1 MNCTYR
7 TVFNRS
13 LGQCQ
18 VASELTSSRATQ
30 SSSGSANGVPRAL
43 RSIGLLTLFCLNSL
57 AWAAPG
63 DGGSAEFDFR
73 GNGGASGNGGSAYF
87 ESPGDASSNGNGGNG
102 AVASVGIAGGTG
114 GAVGSSPGYIGG
126 TGGNGASSAGS
137 DAGGGGGGG
146 GAGLFGLSGVRTLSS
161 ATGGNG
167 GNGGNSA
174 GAHGGGGGGGGN
186 GASLSNGT
194 LTNLG
199 SISGGNGGNGGTGT
213 IGAYAGAGGGG
224 GHGVSGTNLNIINA
238 GTISAGLGGLAAT
251 SYAEDGEDGAAVQFA
266 GSTNSLT
273 LQSGSIID
281 GVVWLMNNT
290 NVTISAEDTG
300 LALDD
305 GVLLN
310 SGSAVTLQ
318 TLENLGVGAVTGAG
332 SMSKTGSATLT
343 LTGNSTYT
351 GSTELAWGRM
361 LAGNSGAFSG
371 GSAFTVGSGGT
382 LDLNSFDQSIGSL
395 AGAGSVSLGSANLTA
410 GGDNTS
416 TSFSGVI
423 SGTGSLSKAGSGTLT
438 LTGANTYGNTTIS
451 AGTLTASVSSLGSG
465 GVLNNAS
472 LVFHQTTDA
481 SFGNTISGSGRL
493 TKTGTGNL
501 ALSGANT
508 YQGGTTLNGG
518 TLTVEHE
525 TALGTGELTVAG
537 NATLDTSSSLELDN
551 DITINGATELTLTGD
566 QNLTLHGMLA
576 GNGSLTKNGT
586 YGLSLSGTNT
596 FSGDLNL
603 LGGSVTLAGDNV
615 LTQSNLN
622 IASGATAY
630 IAGSNGFNGL
640 SGEGT
645 LTVGVGYTVSVGGDD
660 TGSTFDGNVISGGI
674 LDKLGTGTLELNGDS
689 LVQMGTRVSAGA
701 LVVGSTPGSIAS
713 LESDVEVASD
723 AALAGS
729 GNIDGTVTVADG
741 GHLALISGSTLS
753 VGSLV
758 LNADSNFDAGLG
770 APSTTALLDVNG
782 DLTLDGKLN
791 VSDVGGFGLG
801 VYRLIDYSGNLTNHG
816 LSFGSLPSGVASG
829 LLQLQTTVS
838 NQVNLLYSLPTP
850 PGPGPTPSPTVLF
863 WNGNQTSG
871 NGSIAGGSG
880 TWGGRASNWT
890 DVNGNGSHAWND
902 SFAVFQGSAGTVT
915 VEGVQRTTGLQFVSD
930 GYRLQSGAAG
940 ALILVNGAQGNAS
953 VRVDPQTTATLDV
966 SLTGSGALGKYDSGT
981 LVLNAANG
989 YSGGTQLNGG
999 TLVLGN
1005 DAALGTGRLTAAN
1018 GTTLGSNRALRL
1030 TNAITLNGATTLA
1043 GSHDLILDGAIS
1055 GGGSLIKQGDSTLT
1069 LDGQS
1074 SLGATQVLGGRL
1086 IVGGSAG
1093 SSARLDSDVAV
1104 SDGAL
1109 LAGHGRILGDVD
1121 LASGATLAPGSSI
1134 GTLTVEGDVAFA
1146 SGSTL
1151 EIEANPDGSADR
1163 LIATGAVSL
1172 GGSSLRVLAGSGSWA
1187 PSTAYSIVQAGSL
1200 SGTFGSVSSN
1210 LAFLTPELSYSA
1222 IGVDLDLVR
1231 NDISYASVAQT
1242 FNQRAVA
1249 GALDASAVGGVH
1261 DAIAV
1266 LSAEQARVAYDSL
1279 SGELH
1284 ASTRGALFDDSRQ
1297 VREAVSDRLRAAQ
1310 YGAANGV
1317 LHSDADSGLTVWLS
1331 GYGGW
1336 SESDGNS
1343 NVADLDRDSRGTLI
1357 GLDLPLND
1365 TWRLGL
1371 AAGYGTSD
1379 LDVSRRESSADIDS
1393 TSLTAYLGGQWD
1405 ALSLRLGVARTW
1417 NEVDSKR
1424 EVRAGTLRETVKAS
1438 YDADT
1443 TQVFGEL
1450 GYALQLGELTL
1461 EPFAGLA
1468 HVEVDSDGFAEH
1480 GGSSALSG
1488 KSEADSVDY
1497 ASLGLRAAAPLGDVA
1512 GLPLK
1517 LHAGLAWQHACDDPS
1532 DESRL
1537 SLTGYDS
1544 FTVKG
1549 VPVAEDSALAQLGLG
1564 LQLAPQASLQLGYS
1578 GQFGDGSDHGVRLGL
1593 NVAF

>member
-1 MNCTYR
+1 MNRIYR
-7 TVFNRS
+7 TVFNHT
-13 LGQCQ
+13 LGQLQ
-18 VASELTSSRATQ
+18 VAAETTRA
-30 SSSGSANGVPRAL
+30 PR
-43 RSIGLLTLFCLNSL
+43 
-57 AWAAPG
+57 
-63 DGGSAEFDFR
+63 
-73 GNGGASGNGGSAYF
+73 GGAARAARPAQRLLCGTLLSICLST
-87 ESPGDASSNGNGGNG
+87 P
-102 AVASVGIAGGTG
+102 AVAINHINNGTIAGGSGADGSNGIG
-114 GAVGSSPGYIGG
+114 GAGGTAGMGSGNGG
-126 TGGNGASSAGS
+126 TGGNGGSGSPLADGTSGS
-137 DAGGGGGGG
+137 DGAGGGQGGRLVSISGGATGGGGAGGFANVFGQTGGGGGGG
-146 GAGLFGLSGVRTLSS
+146 GASGIVAS
-161 ATGGNG
+161 
-167 GNGGNSA
+167 
-174 GAHGGGGGGGGN
+174 
-186 GASLSNGT
+186 GASTITNNGT
-194 LTNLG
+194 
-199 SISGGNGGNGGTGT
+199 ISGGNGGNGANHNGVYGS
-213 IGAYAGAGGGG
+213 GGGG
-224 GHGVSGTNLNIINA
+224 GNGITL
-238 GTISAGLGGLAAT
+238 T
-251 SYAEDGEDGAAVQFA
+251 
-266 GSTNSLT
+266 GSN
-273 LQSGSIID
+273 GSIITNTAGASINGGNGGSASSSTGAGGSGGHSIFLQGNSNIISNAGAITGGSGAYMSLASGNAIQLVGD
-281 GVVWLMNNT
+281 DNRLELLAGSNISGYVVASGTDNVLSLSGNT
-290 NVTISAEDTG
+290 NASFDATSIGSQYQGFDYLEKNGTSIWTLTGSSTYNGPTLVSAGTLQAGATG
-300 LALDD
+300 AF
-305 GVLLN
+305 
-310 SGSAVTLQ
+310 SAASAVT
-318 TLENLGVGAVTGAG
+318 V
-332 SMSKTGSATLT
+332 S
-343 LTGNSTYT
+343 
-351 GSTELAWGRM
+351 
-361 LAGNSGAFSG
+361 SGA
-371 GSAFTVGSGGT
+371 T
-382 LDLNSFDQSIGSL
+382 LDLNDFDHSLSAL
-395 AGAGSVSLGSANLTA
+395 AGAGTVDLGSAALTL
-410 GGDNTS
+410 GNNDTS
-416 TSFSGVI
+416 NSFSGVI
-423 SGTGSLSKAGSGTLT
+423 
-438 LTGANTYGNTTIS
+438 
-451 AGTLTASVSSLGSG
+451 
-465 GVLNNAS
+465 
-472 LVFHQTTDA
+472 Q
-481 SFGNTISGSGRL
+481 GSGRL
-493 TKTGTGNL
+493 IKNGMGNL
-501 ALSGANT
+501 TLSGAST

-525 TALGTGELTVAG
+525 TALGTGELTVDG
-537 NATLDTSSSLELDN
+537 NATLDTNSLELDN
-551 DITINGATELTLTGD
+551 DVTINGGTQLTLTSD
-566 QNLTLHGMLA
+566 YNLSLHGVLA
-576 GNGSLTKNGT
+576 GNGSLTKNGA
-586 YGLSLSGTNT
+586 YNLQLSGTNT

-603 LGGSVTLAGDNV
+603 LGGSIYLADDNV
-615 LTQSNLN
+615 LTQSNLH
-622 IASGATAY
+622 IAYGAVAY
-630 IAGSNGFNGL
+630 VGGSNGFNEL
-640 SGEGT
+640 SGDGT
-645 LTVGVGYTVSVGGDD
+645 LSVGSGFTVSVGGNNAN
-660 TGSTFDGNVISGGI
+660 STFDGDVIGMAI
-674 LDKLGTGTLELNGDS
+674 LDKLGTGTLVLNGDNS
-689 LVQMGTRVSAGA
+689 IMPMGTRVSAGT
-701 LVVGSTPGSIAS
+701 LVIGGTAGSAAS
-713 LESDVEVASD
+713 LGSDVEVASG
-723 AALAGS
+723 ATLSGS
-729 GNIDGTVTVADG
+729 GTIYGAVTIADG
-741 GHLALISGSTLS
+741 GHLTLASGSTLS

-758 LNADSNFDAGLG
+758 LNADSNLDAGLG
-770 APSTTALLDVNG
+770 APSTTALLDVGG
-782 DLTLDGKLN
+782 DLTLDGRLN

-801 VYRLIDYSGNLTNHG
+801 VYRLIDYSGTLTNHG

-850 PGPGPTPSPTVLF
+850 PVPGPTPSPTPSPTVLF

-880 TWGGRASNWT
+880 AWGGSASNWT
-890 DVNGNGSHAWND
+890 DVNGKGSHAWNG
-902 SFAVFQGSAGTVT
+902 SFAVFQGAAGTVT
-915 VEGVQRTTGLQFVSD
+915 VEGAQRTTGLQFVSD
-930 GYRLQSGAAG
+930 GYRLQNGAAG

-953 VRVDPQTTATLDV
+953 VRVDPNATATLDV

-981 LVLNAANG
+981 LVLNGANS
-989 YSGGTQLNGG
+989 YSGGTQFNGG
-999 TLVLGN
+999 RLVLGN

-1018 GTTLGSNRALRL
+1018 GTTLDSNRALHL
-1030 TNAITLNGATTLA
+1030 ANAITLNGATTLA

-1074 SLGATQVLGGRL
+1074 TLGASQVLGGRL

-1104 SDGAL
+1104 SDDAL
-1109 LAGHGRILGDVD
+1109 LGGHGRILGNVD
-1121 LASGATLAPGSSI
+1121 LASGATLAPGNSI

-1146 SGSTL
+1146 SGSAL
-1151 EIEANPDGSADR
+1151 EIEATPDGSADR

-1187 PSTAYSIVQAGSL
+1187 PSTAYGIVQAGSL

-1210 LAFLTPELSYSA
+1210 LAFLTPELSYFA
-1222 IGVDLDLVR
+1222 TGVDLDLVR

-1249 GALDASAVGGVH
+1249 GALDARAAGGVH

-1284 ASTRGALFDDSRQ
+1284 ASARGALFDGSRQ

-1468 HVEVDSDGFAEH
+1468 HVEVDSDGFTEH

-1488 KSEADSVDY
+1488 ESEDDSVDY

-1517 LHAGLAWQHACDDPS
+1517 LHAGLAWQHAFDEPS
-1532 DESRL
+1532 DESHL

-1578 GQFGDGSDHGVRLGL
+1578 GQFGDGSSDHGVRLGL

>member
-1 MNCTYR
+1 MNRIYR

-13 LGQCQ
+13 LGQFQ
-18 VASELTSSRATQ
+18 VAAETARA
-30 SSSGSANGVPRAL
+30 PR
-43 RSIGLLTLFCLNSL
+43 
-57 AWAAPG
+57 
-63 DGGSAEFDFR
+63 
-73 GNGGASGNGGSAYF
+73 GGASPVARRLLYGTLLPLCLASTPLHAAITHTNNTTIAGGNGTNGSNGIGGAGGAAGMG
-87 ESPGDASSNGNGGNG
+87 SGSGGNGGNG
-102 AVASVGIAGGTG
+102 GSGGPFFDGTPGTAGTG
-114 GAVGSSPGYIGG
+114 GGN
-126 TGGNGASSAGS
+126 GGNLSGVSGGANGGGGAGGFSNASAQT
-137 DAGGGGGGG
+137 GGGGGGG
-146 GAGLFGLSGVRTLSS
+146 GASGIVDSGTS
-161 ATGGNG
+161 TITN
-167 GNGGNSA
+167 
-174 GAHGGGGGGGGN
+174 
-186 GASLSNGT
+186 NGT
-194 LTNLG
+194 
-199 SISGGNGGNGGTGT
+199 ISGGNGGNGAEFNGVWGS
-213 IGAYAGAGGGG
+213 GGGG
-224 GHGVSGTNLNIINA
+224 GNGITLAGSSGSQITNNIGATISGGNGGGGSASTGAGGNGGHGIFLQGDGNTISNA
-238 GTISAGLGGLAAT
+238 GTISGGSGGYMSLAGGDAIQLVGNNNRLELLA
-251 SYAEDGEDGAAVQFA
+251 
-266 GSTNSLT
+266 
-273 LQSGSIID
+273 GSIIS
-281 GVVWLMNNT
+281 GNVLASGTGNVLNLGGNT
-290 NVTISAEDTG
+290 NASFDISS
-300 LALDD
+300 LASQYQ
-305 GVLLN
+305 GF
-310 SGSAVTLQ
+310 AY
-318 TLENLGVGAVTGAG
+318 LEKNGT
-332 SMSKTGSATLT
+332 SIWT
-343 LTGNSTYT
+343 LTGSSTFNGT
-351 GSTELAWGRM
+351 TLVS
-361 LAGNSGAFSG
+361 AGTLQAGATGAFSTA
-371 GSAFTVGSGGT
+371 SALTVISGAT
-382 LDLNSFDQSIGSL
+382 LDLNDFDHSL
-395 AGAGSVSLGSANLTA
+395 RALDGAGTVDLGSAALTL
-410 GGDNTS
+410 GDNDTS
-416 TSFSGVI
+416 NSFSGAI
-423 SGTGSLSKAGSGTLT
+423 
-438 LTGANTYGNTTIS
+438 
-451 AGTLTASVSSLGSG
+451 
-465 GVLNNAS
+465 
-472 LVFHQTTDA
+472 Q
-481 SFGNTISGSGRL
+481 GSGRL
-493 TKTGTGNL
+493 IKHGMGNL
-501 ALSGANT
+501 TLSGAST
-508 YQGGTTLNGG
+508 YQGGTTLSGG
-518 TLTVEHE
+518 TLTVGHN
-525 TALGTGELTVAG
+525 TALGTGELTVDG
-537 NATLDTSSSLELDN
+537 DATLDTSSSLELDN
-551 DITINGATELTLTGD
+551 DITIDGATELTLTGD
-566 QNLTLHGMLA
+566 QNLTLHGVLA

-586 YGLSLSGTNT
+586 YALSLSGTNT

-603 LGGSVTLAGDNV
+603 LSGSVTLAGDNV

-645 LTVGVGYTVSVGGDD
+645 LTVGVGHTVSVGGDD

-689 LVQMGTRVSAGA
+689 VVQMGTRVSAGA

-713 LESDVEVASD
+713 LESDVEVASG
-723 AALAGS
+723 ATLSGS
-729 GNIDGTVTVADG
+729 GTIDGAVTIANG

-801 VYRLIDYSGNLTNHG
+801 VYRLVDYSGTLTNHG
-816 LSFGSLPSGVASG
+816 LSLGSLPSGVASG
-829 LLQLQTTVS
+829 LLQLQTAVI

-871 NGSIAGGSG
+871 NGSIAGGNG
-880 TWGGRASNWT
+880 TWGGSASNWT
-890 DVNGNGSHAWND
+890 DVNGNGSHPWNN
-902 SFAVFQGSAGTVT
+902 SFAVFQGTAGTVT
-915 VEGVQRTTGLQFVSD
+915 VEGAQRTTGLQFVSD

-940 ALILVNGAQGNAS
+940 SLILVNGAQGNAS
-953 VRVDPQTTATLDV
+953 VRVDPNATATLDV

-981 LVLNAANG
+981 LVLNGANS

-999 TLVLGN
+999 MLVLGN
-1005 DAALGTGRLTAAN
+1005 DAALGAGRLTAAN
-1018 GTTLGSNRALRL
+1018 GTTLDSNRALRL
-1030 TNAITLNGATTLA
+1030 ANAITLNGATTLA

-1055 GGGSLIKQGDSTLT
+1055 GGGSLIKQGDSALT
-1069 LDGQS
+1069 LNGQS
-1074 SLGATQVLGGRL
+1074 TLGASQILGGRL

-1104 SDGAL
+1104 SEGAL
-1109 LAGHGRILGDVD
+1109 LGGHGRILGNVD
-1121 LASGATLAPGSSI
+1121 LASGATLAPGNSI

-1146 SGSTL
+1146 SGSAL
-1151 EIEANPDGSADR
+1151 EIEATPDGSADR

-1172 GGSSLRVLAGSGSWA
+1172 GSSSLRVLAGSGSWA
-1187 PSTAYSIVQAGSL
+1187 PSTAYGIVQAGSL

-1222 IGVDLDLVR
+1222 TGVDLDLVR
-1231 NDISYASVAQT
+1231 NDISYTSVAQT

-1249 GALDASAVGGVH
+1249 GALDARAAGGVH
-1261 DAIAV
+1261 DVIAV
-1266 LSAEQARVAYDSL
+1266 LSAEQARAAYDSL

-1284 ASTRGALFDDSRQ
+1284 ASARGALFDDSRQ
-1297 VREAVSDRLRAAQ
+1297 VREAVNDRLRAAQ

-1317 LHSDADSGLTVWLS
+1317 LHSNADSGLTVWLS

-1357 GLDLPLND
+1357 GLDLPLSD

-1480 GGSSALSG
+1480 GGSSSLSG
-1488 KSEADSVDY
+1488 ESEDDSVDY
-1497 ASLGLRAAAPLGDVA
+1497 ASLGLRAVAPLGDVA

-1517 LHAGLAWQHACDDPS
+1517 LHASLAWQHAFDEPS

-1564 LQLAPQASLQLGYS
+1564 LQLAPQASLQVGYS
-1578 GQFGDGSDHGVRLGL
+1578 GQFGDGSSDHGVRLGL